1 MMPSPNRPTGPYQ
14 VVPDS
19 DYLNRSIMKVVG
31 PGAVCESIESAIEA
45 RRLANIANTAYAA
58 GKRAVEGDL
67 YCAAY
72 RVVRAIA
79 YLSDKTLRSD
89 SPEIEDLRAIVDAAA
104 LASAGQE
111 VKP

>member
-1 MMPSPNRPTGPYQ
+1 MNVIEMTGPYK

-19 DYLNRSIMKVVG
+19 DYLNRSIMKVLG

-67 YCAAY
+67 VLLLRGVLHAHNNGTSLSETEWSM
-72 RVVRAIA
+72 VR
-79 YLSDKTLRSD
+79 
-89 SPEIEDLRAIVDAAA
+89 AA

-111 VKP
+111 VKHGG